1 MKKIYRHYPYVQ
13 SEEQRQRQTRYHEV
27 IVVGGGMVGLTAAL
41 ELARRNVSVVLLD
54 DNDTVSIGSRGIC
67 HAKRSLEIW
76 DRIGCAESLL
86 EKGVSWSVGKVFYRH
101 QLAYQ
106 FNLLPEDGHK
116 MPAMINLQQYYVE
129 EILVNMIGQQNK
141 IDLRWKHKV
150 TKVESRKDHVRV
162 TVETPDGV
170 FNMEAGWLLAC
181 DGANSQIRHQLGV
194 QLTGRAFEDHFLIAD
209 VCMKADFPAER
220 RFWFDPPFHSGES
233 SLLHKQADNIWRIDF
248 QLGPNADKIEE
259 QKPENVTPRIK
270 AMLGDNH
277 EFELEWVSIYRFSCR
292 RAERFRHQR
301 ILLAGDAAHQM
312 SPFGARGGNSGIQD
326 VDNLCWKLQLV
337 INGEAP
343 PGLIDTYDEERSLAA
358 DDNLLKSAR
367 ATDFMS
373 PKSRSNRC
381 FRDSILELAEEYAF
395 ARPLVNSG
403 RLSTPSVYPD
413 SSLNTPQSPADGL
426 VAPGTHCPDAAIA
439 IDGQQGWLL
448 NQLSDGFTLLL
459 TADEPATKA
468 LPKALD
474 LRTLVCGKDFQD
486 TTGFFRER
494 YGGHNQEK
502 AAVYLVRPDQ
512 YVVACWDNL
521 DYTAVVSAL
530 AKAKGHNVG

>member
-1 MKKIYRHYPYVQ
+1 MKKVYQHYPYTQ
-13 SEEQRQRQTRYHEV
+13 SEEQRQGKTRYHEV
-27 IVVGGGMVGLTAAL
+27 IVVGGGMVGLTVAL

-86 EKGVSWSVGKVFYRH
+86 EKGASWSVGKVFHRDK
-101 QLAYQ
+101 LAYR

-129 EILVNMIGQQNK
+129 ETLVDMIGQK
-141 IDLRWKHKV
+141 DRIDLRWKHKV
-150 TKVESRKDHVRV
+150 TQVEPHQDHVKV
-162 TVETPDGV
+162 TVQTPDGV
-170 FNMEAGWLLAC
+170 FDMEAGWLLAC
-181 DGANSQIRHQLGV
+181 DGAGSQIRNQLGV

-209 VCMKADFPAER
+209 VCMKADFPTER
-220 RFWFDPPFHSGES
+220 WFWFDPPFHSGES

-248 QLGPNADKIEE
+248 QLGRDADSVEE
-259 QKPENVTPRIK
+259 QKPENVIPRIK

-277 EFELEWVSIYRFSCR
+277 EFELEWVSIYRFACR
-292 RAERFRHQR
+292 RAERFRHGR
-301 ILLAGDAAHQM
+301 IILVGDAAHQV

-326 VDNLCWKLQLV
+326 ADNLCWKLPLV

-343 PGLIDTYDEERSLAA
+343 PGLIDSYDEERGLAA

-373 PKSRSNRC
+373 PKSRSNRH
-381 FRDSILELAEEYAF
+381 FRDSILELAEDYAF

-403 RLSTPSVYPD
+403 RLSTPSAYPD
-413 SSLNTPQSPADGL
+413 SSLNTLTPKANAL
-426 VAPGTHCPDAAIA
+426 VAPGTHCPDAAIE
-439 IDGQQGWLL
+439 IDGRQGWLL

-459 TADEPATKA
+459 TADDPAARA
-468 LPKALD
+468 LPQALG
-474 LRTLVCGKDFQD
+474 LRTLVCGKSFQD
-486 TTGFFRER
+486 NAGFVRAR
-494 YGGHNQEK
+494 YGGHSAEQ
-502 AAVYLVRPDQ
+502 ATVYLIRPDQ
-512 YVVACWDNL
+512 YVAACWDNF
-521 DYTAVVSAL
+521 DYNAVSSAL
-530 AKAKGHNVG
+530 AKAQGRAAG